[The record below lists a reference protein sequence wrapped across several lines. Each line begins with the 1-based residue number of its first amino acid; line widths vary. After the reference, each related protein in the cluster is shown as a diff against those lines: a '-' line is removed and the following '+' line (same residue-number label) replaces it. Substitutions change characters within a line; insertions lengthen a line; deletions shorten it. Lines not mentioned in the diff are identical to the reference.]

1 MNDNHKTTERFVPR
15 INLDH
20 FKMGIIEIRVH
31 PPRPIQ
37 VMPQRNKQLNPTNQ
51 SKVRDLQ

>member
-1 MNDNHKTTERFVPR
+1 MDHHETTERFVPH

-20 FKMGIIEIRVH
+20 LKMGIMDIRVH

-37 VMPQRNKQLNPTNQ
+37 IMPQRNKQLNQANQ